1 MNSLAFETAFDR
13 VIGSEGGFQAK
24 ASDRGNWTSG
34 VVGQG
39 ELKGTNFGLSA
50 MTYPLL
56 DIKNLTVEQAK
67 GIYYQDWW
75 VKLGMDLFKPA
86 LGYQMF
92 DAAINHGIQNATKM
106 LQRAANS
113 KDDGALGPLS
123 LTAINNTPLDDLLM
137 GFLAERLNF
146 MTNISTWGDYGRGW
160 AKRIAANLKLAA
172 EDTP

>member
-13 VIGSEGGFQAK
+13 VIGNEGSFQNMAG
-24 ASDRGNWTSG
+24 DRGNWTSG
-34 VVGQG
+34 IVGQG
-39 ELKGTNFGLSA
+39 ENKGTKFGISS
-50 MTYPLL
+50 MSYPQL
-56 DIKNLTVEQAK
+56 DIVNLTVDQAK

-92 DAAINHGIQNATKM
+92 DAAINHGMGNASKM
-106 LQRAANS
+106 LQRAAGT
-113 KDDGALGPLS
+113 KDDGQLGPLS

-137 GFLAERLNF
+137 NFLAERLLF
-146 MTNISTWGDYGRGW
+146 MTKIGTWGSYGKGW
-160 AKRIAANLKLAA
+160 AVRIANNLKLAA